1 VLSDVAW
8 NPGVFGNPSPSVR
21 SVNSVAEKAVTR
33 RKRPLRAVK
42 NTVIFWVVRAAMAL
56 VALLPLGVARAAFRA
71 LGRVASRLPIR
82 ENRIA
87 RKNIVAAFPE
97 LGESERK
104 KIYRDCYRQIGAS
117 AGEAMKIAMSGMKT
131 AGLVSWAPGAR
142 EIVDDARSE
151 GMGVVWITG
160 HVGNWELMAMWVA
173 EQGYPVNTI
182 AKESYD
188 PRFTDLIRRHR
199 EDRGVHCLWKGDPAI
214 KEKIIG
220 VFLGGG
226 MLGFLMDQDTKV
238 PGVFAD
244 FFGRKAFTPSMPA
257 KIVAQA
263 GIPVVAG
270 FIHRQPDDTH
280 VLSVHRID
288 CTVPEG
294 TDPVVYLTTVF
305 NAAIES
311 EIRAHP
317 AEWVWMHDRWKTRP
331 EGENSQNA

>member
-1 VLSDVAW
+1 MH
-8 NPGVFGNPSPSVR
+8 
-21 SVNSVAEKAVTR
+21 SVAEKTTAR
-33 RKRPLRAVK
+33 RKRPLKVVK
-42 NTVIFWVVRAAMAL
+42 NTIIFWAVRAAMAL
-56 VALLPLGVARAAFRA
+56 LALLPLGVARGVFRA
-71 LGRVASRLPIR
+71 FGRVASWLPIR
-82 ENRIA
+82 ENAIA
-87 RKNIVAAFPE
+87 RRNIAAAFPDLDDRARE
-97 LGESERK
+97 E
-104 KIYRDCYRQIGAS
+104 IYRDCYRQIGAS
-117 AGEAMKIAMSGMKT
+117 AGEAVKIAMSGRKT
-131 AGLVSWAPGAR
+131 TGLVSWAPGAR
-142 EIVDDARSE
+142 ETVEAVLAD
-151 GMGVVWITG
+151 GTGFVWITG
-160 HVGNWELMAMWVA
+160 HVGNWELMAMFVA

-188 PRFTDLIRRHR
+188 PRFTELIRRHR
-199 EDRGVHCLWKGDPAI
+199 EARGVHCIWKGDPNI

-244 FFGRKAFTPSMPA
+244 FFGREAFTPSMPA

-263 GIPVVAG
+263 GIPVIAG

-280 VLSVHRID
+280 VLSARRLD

-294 TDPVVYLTTVF
+294 ADPVLHLTTVF

-317 AEWVWMHDRWKTRP
+317 SEWVWMHARWKTRP
-331 EGENSQNA
+331 PKDQ